1 MFSRTKFTQTGLA
14 KRNARIAA
22 ITAVALASTVALAG
36 CSIDMGVPD
45 NSTMGNGSNNSMMGD
60 SDSSEFSNTDV
71 MFAQMMIP
79 HHQQA
84 VEMSDLALAISTNPK
99 VLALAQ
105 KIRDAQAPE
114 SELMK
119 SWLTKAGA
127 DTTMGHEM
135 HDMGM
140 GMGMGGMDGMDGMMS
155 EDKMTALAQ
164 ATGTAF
170 DTLYLEGM
178 IAHHEGALQM
188 VKMIANSSNADVLKL
203 GEEIVAGQTAEIAQM
218 KTMLGN

>member
-1 MFSRTKFTQTGLA
+1 MFSRTNFSQTILTGTNVRTAGILA
-14 KRNARIAA
+14 A
-22 ITAVALASTVALAG
+22 ALATTVALSG
-36 CSIDMGVPD
+36 CTINVGTPD
-45 NSTMGNGSNNSMMGD
+45 NGMMGNGSTTSMMG
-60 SDSSEFSNTDV
+60 SSNSSEFSNTDV

-84 VEMSDLALAISTNPK
+84 VDMSDLALAISANPE

-114 SELMK
+114 ITLMT
-119 SWLTKAGA
+119 SWIEKAGA
-127 DTTMGHEM
+127 TTTMGHGT
-135 HDMGM
+135 DDM
-140 GMGMGGMDGMDGMMS
+140 GMGMGGMMS
-155 EDKMTALAQ
+155 DDEMTALNN

-188 VKMIANSSNADVLKL
+188 VKMISNSGNAEVKKL
-203 GEEIVAGQTAEIAQM
+203 GDAIVTGQTAEIAQM
-218 KTMLGN
+218 KTMLAK

>member
-1 MFSRTKFTQTGLA
+1 MFSRTKFSQTVLT
-14 KRNARIAA
+14 KRNARNAA

-36 CSIDMGVPD
+36 CTIDMAVPD
-45 NSTMGNGSNNSMMGD
+45 NSTVGNGANNSMMGD

-84 VEMSDLALAISTNPK
+84 VEMSDLALEISTNPE
-99 VLALAQ
+99 VLAVAQ
-105 KIRDAQAPE
+105 KIRDAQGPE

-127 DTTMGHEM
+127 DTAMGHEM

-140 GMGMGGMDGMDGMMS
+140 DDMGMDGMDGMMS
-155 EDKMTALAQ
+155 EDKMTALAK
-164 ATGTAF
+164 ATGSAF

>member
-140 GMGMGGMDGMDGMMS
+140 GMGGMDGMMS

-188 VKMIANSSNADVLKL
+188 VKMIANSSNADVMKL

>member
-36 CSIDMGVPD
+36 CTIDMGVPD
-45 NSTMGNGSNNSMMGD
+45 NSTMGNGADTSMMGD

-84 VEMSDLALAISTNPK
+84 VEMSDLALAISTNPE
-99 VLALAQ
+99 VLAVAQ
-105 KIRDAQAPE
+105 KIRDAQGPE

-127 DTTMGHEM
+127 DTAMGHEM
-135 HDMGM
+135 HDM
-140 GMGMGGMDGMDGMMS
+140 GMDGMDGMMS
-155 EDKMTALAQ
+155 EDKMTALAK
-164 ATGTAF
+164 ATGSAF

-203 GEEIVAGQTAEIAQM
+203 GDEIVAGQTAEIAQM

>member
-140 GMGMGGMDGMDGMMS
+140 GMGGMDGMMS

>member
-1 MFSRTKFTQTGLA
+1 MFSRTKFTQTVLA

-84 VEMSDLALAISTNPK
+84 VEMSDLALAISTNPE

-140 GMGMGGMDGMDGMMS
+140 GGMDGMDGMMS
-155 EDKMTALAQ
+155 EDKMTALAK
-164 ATGTAF
+164 ATGSAF

>member
-1 MFSRTKFTQTGLA
+1 
-14 KRNARIAA
+14 
-22 ITAVALASTVALAG
+22 
-36 CSIDMGVPD
+36 
-45 NSTMGNGSNNSMMGD
+45 
-60 SDSSEFSNTDV
+60 
-71 MFAQMMIP
+71 
-79 HHQQA
+79 
-84 VEMSDLALAISTNPK
+84 
-99 VLALAQ
+99 
-105 KIRDAQAPE
+105 
-114 SELMK
+114 
-119 SWLTKAGA
+119 
-127 DTTMGHEM
+127 
-135 HDMGM
+135 MGM
-140 GMGMGGMDGMDGMMS
+140 GMGGMDGMMS

>member
-1 MFSRTKFTQTGLA
+1 
-14 KRNARIAA
+14 
-22 ITAVALASTVALAG
+22 
-36 CSIDMGVPD
+36 
-45 NSTMGNGSNNSMMGD
+45 MMGD

-140 GMGMGGMDGMDGMMS
+140 GMGGMDGMMS

>member
-1 MFSRTKFTQTGLA
+1 MYSRTKFTQTGLA

-140 GMGMGGMDGMDGMMS
+140 GMGGMDGMMS